1 MRVYDDK
8 ILKSVFITLLGFF
21 LTLQYL
27 TQSAFFDQNPSMKA
41 NLKHYY
47 LMIVIV
53 IVFLCLPYIIQSTKT
68 IIFTVIMS
76 VFVILMFHYQ
86 SYSDFG
92 VSLLAIYFAVLV
104 DYKNIILTD
113 LISRLISLSF
123 IFMTYILGYTHDV
136 MDSRYGMR
144 YAIGF
149 LNPNGLSVFILIL
162 ALEII
167 WLIRKK
173 SWKVVILVFVSYL
186 LFFITKSR
194 TDLYALILVLP
205 FIFKLNT
212 SKSFIKNKVLS
223 FTIVLFPIVLAFI
236 SIYFSMNYD
245 PVAHPFEYD
254 LNLIF
259 SNRLYLSEFY
269 FNQFPITLF
278 GNSLTNLINGALDSG
293 YVSLLIRG
301 GIISLFLYLI
311 LVTLTINKYIRS
323 SDNVIKFFVL
333 ILIVY
338 SIIGIAELSLYQ
350 INLGLFLIAGL
361 LINTPIREKGKSI
374 KKVR

>member
-212 SKSFIKNKVLS
+212 SKSFIKNKVL
-223 FTIVLFPIVLAFI
+223 
-236 SIYFSMNYD
+236 
-245 PVAHPFEYD
+245 
-254 LNLIF
+254 LNMI
-259 SNRLYLSEFY
+259 
-269 FNQFPITLF
+269 
-278 GNSLTNLINGALDSG
+278 
-293 YVSLLIRG
+293 
-301 GIISLFLYLI
+301 
-311 LVTLTINKYIRS
+311 
-323 SDNVIKFFVL
+323 
-333 ILIVY
+333 
-338 SIIGIAELSLYQ
+338 
-350 INLGLFLIAGL
+350 
-361 LINTPIREKGKSI
+361 
-374 KKVR
+374 

>member
-259 SNRLYLSEFY
+259 SNRLYLSKFY

-278 GNSLTNLINGALDSG
+278 GNSLTNLINGALDSS

>member
-259 SNRLYLSEFY
+259 SNRLYLSKFY

>member
-259 SNRLYLSEFY
+259 SNRLYLSKFY

-338 SIIGIAELSLYQ
+338 SIIGITELSLYQ

>member
-259 SNRLYLSEFY
+259 SNRLYLSKFY

-338 SIIGIAELSLYQ
+338 SIVGIAELSLYQ